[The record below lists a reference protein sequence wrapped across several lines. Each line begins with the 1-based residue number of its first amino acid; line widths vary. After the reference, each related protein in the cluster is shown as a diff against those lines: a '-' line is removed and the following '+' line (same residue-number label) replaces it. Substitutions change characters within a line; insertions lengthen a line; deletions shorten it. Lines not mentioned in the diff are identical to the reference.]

1 MEKYIKNIVGGVIGG
16 FVCLTTLFTTLYSV
30 PTDSQG
36 VVRRFGKYAKTT
48 EPGLRAKL
56 PFAIERVDYV
66 PIMRIQKEE
75 FGFRTLEAGV
85 KSSYVDKNTD
95 RGVLERILKEEGE
108 NPAEGLA
115 GVEKLFRRE
124 YLMLTGDLNMADV
137 QWIVQ
142 YKVKDPVAYLFNI
155 RDKKKTV
162 RDISEA
168 VTKQVT
174 GDRSIDEVITIGRSE
189 IQLEVEKKLQE
200 VLDSYDSGVQIVTVK
215 LQSVDPPERV
225 QPTFNEVNQAKQERE
240 KMVNEAWE
248 GYNKVI
254 PKARGD
260 AEKMIKDAEAYAIEK
275 VNNAEGDANRF
286 MSIYEEYKNAKD
298 VTRRRLYLE
307 ALKEI
312 LHNAEQIW
320 VVDQKEGDNELLLK
334 KLDLGS
340 KDEKE

>member
-1 MEKYIKNIVGGVIGG
+1 MEKYIKTIAGAAIGG
-16 FVCLTTLFTTLYSV
+16 ILGLTTLFTSIYSV
-30 PTDSQG
+30 PTDSQA
-36 VVRRFGKYAKTT
+36 VVRRFGKYVKTT
-48 EPGLRAKL
+48 EPGIHLKL
-56 PFAIERVDYV
+56 PFAVERVDNV
-66 PIMRIQKEE
+66 PIMSIQKEE
-75 FGFRTLEAGV
+75 FGFRTLKAGV
-85 KSSYVDKNTD
+85 KSDYVDVNTD
-95 RGVLERILKEEGE
+95 KSVLERILREAGEEIGSGW
-108 NPAEGLA
+108 N
-115 GVEKLFRRE
+115 GVERLFRRE

-142 YKVKDPVAYLFNI
+142 YKVKDPVTYLFNI
-155 RDKKKTV
+155 RNKQKTI

-168 VTKQVT
+168 ATKQIV
-174 GDRSIDEVITIGRSE
+174 GDRSIDEVITMGRSE

-200 VLDSYDSGVQIVTVK
+200 VLDSYESGIQIVTVK
-215 LQSVDPPERV
+215 LQSVDPPKRV
-225 QPTFNEVNQAKQERE
+225 QPSFNEVNQAKQERE

-307 ALKEI
+307 AAKEI
-312 LHNAEQIW
+312 LHNTEQIW
-320 VVDQKEGDNELLLK
+320 IVDQKDGDNELLLK